1 MLNLNATFLPLQG
14 KLNPSLIELKY
25 LTYLDVSHNDF
36 NYGKIPEFI
45 GSLSNL
51 IHLYLYDANF
61 GRNIPFQ
68 LGNLSNLQY
77 LDLSFNHFNKPE
89 NIEWLPQL
97 SSLKYLDMSE
107 VNLSNVNNWLHVV
120 NKLSYLTSLFLYSCN
135 LSNIF
140 SVPLVNSS
148 TSLDVL
154 DLSSNNLTSSF
165 LVLEWLFNFNTSVVK
180 LVLSHNQFRG
190 LIPDAFSRINS
201 LAYLSL
207 DFNEFEGEIPK
218 AFGGMCNWKTLSL
231 TGNHLSGQLLD
242 FIFNLNKCAN
252 HSLEGLYLDQ
262 NHLNGTIPVSLG
274 KLSNLESLFL
284 SDNPLEGVI
293 FEAHF
298 SKLSKLKYLVLS
310 NTLLV
315 SNINSDWVPPF
326 QLNTIELGS
335 CQLGP

>member
-1 MLNLNATFLPLQG
+1 M
-14 KLNPSLIELKY
+14 
-25 LTYLDVSHNDF
+25 
-36 NYGKIPEFI
+36 
-45 GSLSNL
+45 
-51 IHLYLYDANF
+51 
-61 GRNIPFQ
+61 
-68 LGNLSNLQY
+68 QY

-165 LVLEWLFNFNTSVVK
+165 LVLQWLFNFNTSVVK

-201 LAYLSL
+201 LA
-207 DFNEFEGEIPK
+207 
-218 AFGGMCNWKTLSL
+218 
-231 TGNHLSGQLLD
+231 HLSLD

-315 SNINSDWVPPF
+315 FNINSDWVPPF

-335 CQLGP
+335 CQLGPRFPKWLQTQKNFYWFDISNSGISDTLSNLLKSITIFESISQPNQWPCSKFVMGVLLFPHNRLEFQ